1 MKQKLNAKDFILIGV
16 LTALMWIICMVIS
29 TIMSVAGPVTNVF
42 YPSVVAIPNGIV
54 MMLLLAK
61 VPKKGVFTI
70 CAAIQAILFLLVGA
84 FWFIPIGLVI
94 GGIIC
99 DFLVMSRNEITMKSM
114 MAAYALFSAIFA
126 FSAIC
131 PIKFLQSAFV
141 GAIGFV
147 SYFLAG
153 EVVSLALML
162 VYGLFIALGNGG
174 KWAVKMIVTYI
185 IVAYLNALLRYVQV
199 PVLSVIMSVF
209 GVTVLKL
216 IPIMMM
222 GLWILR
228 TTYMD
233 DLMVALQRMRL
244 PQAVTI
250 PLVVMFRYIPTLR
263 IEYRQIRSTMDIR
276 GISDTVWKRVSHP
289 LATIE
294 YILIPLL
301 MRCLKVTDELAA
313 SGTTRGLELECK
325 RYALRPIR
333 FSWREIVVS
342 LLGILFLVGLL
353 FIDQT
358 KIGEIILWRV

>member
-1 MKQKLNAKDFILIGV
+1 MKQKLNAKDFILIGI
-16 LTALMWIICMVIS
+16 LTALMWIICMIIS

-54 MMLLLAK
+54 MM
-61 VPKKGVFTI
+61 
-70 CAAIQAILFLLVGA
+70 
-84 FWFIPIGLVI
+84 
-94 GGIIC
+94 
-99 DFLVMSRNEITMKSM
+99 
-114 MAAYALFSAIFA
+114 
-126 FSAIC
+126 
-131 PIKFLQSAFV
+131 
-141 GAIGFV
+141 
-147 SYFLAG
+147 
-153 EVVSLALML
+153 
-162 VYGLFIALGNGG
+162 
-174 KWAVKMIVTYI
+174 
-185 IVAYLNALLRYVQV
+185 
-199 PVLSVIMSVF
+199 SVF

-216 IPIMMM
+216 IPIVMM

-276 GISDTVWKRVSHP
+276 GISDTVWKRVCHP

-333 FSWREIVVS
+333 FAWPEIVVS

-358 KIGEIILWRV
+358 QIGKIILWRV

>member
-1 MKQKLNAKDFILIGV
+1 MEEAQIKQIIERQPLHGS
-16 LTALMWIICMVIS
+16 ALLDPRCKI
-29 TIMSVAGPVTNVF
+29 
-42 YPSVVAIPNGIV
+42 
-54 MMLLLAK
+54 LLL
-61 VPKKGVFTI
+61 V
-70 CAAIQAILFLLVGA
+70 C
-84 FWFIPIGLVI
+84 
-94 GGIIC
+94 
-99 DFLVMSRNEITMKSM
+99 
-114 MAAYALFSAIFA
+114 
-126 FSAIC
+126 
-131 PIKFLQSAFV
+131 
-141 GAIGFV
+141 IGFV

-174 KWAVKMIVTYI
+174 KWAAKMIVIYI

-250 PLVVMFRYIPTLR
+250 PFVVMFRYIPTLR

-294 YILIPLL
+294 
-301 MRCLKVTDELAA
+301 
-313 SGTTRGLELECK
+313 
-325 RYALRPIR
+325 
-333 FSWREIVVS
+333 
-342 LLGILFLVGLL
+342 
-353 FIDQT
+353 
-358 KIGEIILWRV
+358 IGRAHV

>member
-1 MKQKLNAKDFILIGV
+1 MEEAQIKQIIERQPLHGS
-16 LTALMWIICMVIS
+16 ALLDPRCKI
-29 TIMSVAGPVTNVF
+29 
-42 YPSVVAIPNGIV
+42 
-54 MMLLLAK
+54 LLL
-61 VPKKGVFTI
+61 V
-70 CAAIQAILFLLVGA
+70 C
-84 FWFIPIGLVI
+84 
-94 GGIIC
+94 
-99 DFLVMSRNEITMKSM
+99 
-114 MAAYALFSAIFA
+114 
-126 FSAIC
+126 
-131 PIKFLQSAFV
+131 
-141 GAIGFV
+141 IGFV

-174 KWAVKMIVTYI
+174 KW
-185 IVAYLNALLRYVQV
+185 AYLNALLRYVQV

-342 LLGILFLVGLL
+342 LLGILFLAGLL

>member
-16 LTALMWIICMVIS
+16 LTALMWIICMIIS

-94 GGIIC
+94 GG
-99 DFLVMSRNEITMKSM
+99 
-114 MAAYALFSAIFA
+114 
-126 FSAIC
+126 
-131 PIKFLQSAFV
+131 
-141 GAIGFV
+141 
-147 SYFLAG
+147 
-153 EVVSLALML
+153 
-162 VYGLFIALGNGG
+162 
-174 KWAVKMIVTYI
+174 
-185 IVAYLNALLRYVQV
+185 VAYLNALLRYVQV

-216 IPIMMM
+216 IPIVMM

-276 GISDTVWKRVSHP
+276 GISDTLWKRVSHP

-333 FSWREIVVS
+333 FAWPEIIVS
-342 LLGILFLVGLL
+342 LLGILFLAGLL
-353 FIDQT
+353 LIDQT

>member
-1 MKQKLNAKDFILIGV
+1 MKHNFMTKMAS
-16 LTALMWIICMVIS
+16 A
-29 TIMSVAGPVTNVF
+29 
-42 YPSVVAIPNGIV
+42 
-54 MMLLLAK
+54 LLA
-61 VPKKGVFTI
+61 VVLST
-70 CAAIQAILFLLVGA
+70 A
-84 FWFIPIGLVI
+84 
-94 GGIIC
+94 
-99 DFLVMSRNEITMKSM
+99 
-114 MAAYALFSAIFA
+114 A
-126 FSAIC
+126 FSIT
-131 PIKFLQSAFV
+131 AFASGGEESTESV
-141 GAIGFV
+141 TEQETAGDV
-147 SYFLAG
+147 SD
-153 EVVSLALML
+153 
-162 VYGLFIALGNGG
+162 
-174 KWAVKMIVTYI
+174 
-185 IVAYLNALLRYVQV
+185 ALLRYVQV

-333 FSWREIVVS
+333 FSWPEIVVS

>member
-1 MKQKLNAKDFILIGV
+1 
-16 LTALMWIICMVIS
+16 MV
-29 TIMSVAGPVTNVF
+29 VQ
-42 YPSVVAIPNGIV
+42 VVHCTQI
-54 MMLLLAK
+54 
-61 VPKKGVFTI
+61 
-70 CAAIQAILFLLVGA
+70 
-84 FWFIPIGLVI
+84 
-94 GGIIC
+94 
-99 DFLVMSRNEITMKSM
+99 
-114 MAAYALFSAIFA
+114 
-126 FSAIC
+126 
-131 PIKFLQSAFV
+131 
-141 GAIGFV
+141 IGFV

-174 KWAVKMIVTYI
+174 KWAAKMIITYI
-185 IVAYLNALLRYVQV
+185 VVAYLNALLRYVQV

-216 IPIMMM
+216 IPIVMM

-276 GISDTVWKRVSHP
+276 GISDTVWKRVCHP

-301 MRCLKVTDELAA
+301 MRCLKVTDELV
-313 SGTTRGLELECK
+313 LYLKYVYKYNNVYVKHYLLIK
-325 RYALRPIR
+325 RINIPII
-333 FSWREIVVS
+333 F
-342 LLGILFLVGLL
+342 
-353 FIDQT
+353 
-358 KIGEIILWRV
+358 IILSQIMLLLITLY